1 MKPSKT
7 NPFTVIRATLET
19 DVPKPGIITISS
31 ALPGD
36 GKTAVAAGIARSL
49 AAGGYRTL
57 VLDAGATPEAA
68 PGAQRDALTLEGA
81 HDRLNH
87 AVRATGSGCD
97 YLSLQDI
104 GADVSSSVGIGALY
118 DAIRSRY
125 EYAVVDASVLN
136 GDGLALARGADG
148 VVLAV
153 REGRAIAPA
162 DGEAVELLNR
172 VHARFLG
179 VVATTERI
187 ATEYSNDANLSDRLK
202 DRVAPPLPPRE
213 ATVVPVPRGVVAR
226 LRATLAPALAGL
238 VGRARAVV
246 PARTTP
252 RE

>member
-1 MKPSKT
+1 MKSAQT
-7 NPFTVIRATLET
+7 SNPFTVIRATVET
-19 DVPKPGIITISS
+19 DLATPGILTISS

-57 VLDAGATPEAA
+57 VVDAGALPAVA
-68 PGAQRDALTLEGA
+68 PGAAHEPLTLDGA
-81 HDRLNH
+81 RDRLTH

-97 YLSLQDI
+97 YIALKDL

-118 DAIRSRY
+118 AAIRERY
-125 EYAVVDASVLN
+125 EYGVVDAGVLN

-153 REGRAIAPA
+153 REGRAIQPR

-179 VVATTERI
+179 VVATTERV
-187 ATEYSNDANLSDRLK
+187 ADEYSNDANLIDRLTH
-202 DRVAPPLPPRE
+202 RIVPPVPPRE
-213 ATVVPVPRGVVAR
+213 KLPVPGVTDGVVAR
-226 LRATLAPALAGL
+226 VRLGVLGFFAAA
-238 VGRARAVV
+238 RARAVV
-246 PARTTP
+246 RTP
-252 RE
+252 PHE